1 MVFRYLI
8 FIVFIKTSH
17 IGENMTQ
24 NTNPLVDFYRNPK
37 LYVALPSGAGHYS
50 EDIIEMTEVGELPVY
65 PMTAKDDILTKN
77 PDALLNGDAVIK
89 LVKSCVPAV
98 KNPAELLAPDMEVL
112 LIAIRQ
118 ASSND
123 EFMEVNRDCPNCNEP
138 NRFDLDLSVALAESQ
153 DIEPF
158 KTITLSNGLD
168 VVLTPTNYLHT
179 IQSAKAVIE
188 QNRQFRSIQADN
200 SDEQLK
206 ALGDALEKL
215 SLMNY
220 EVILNSIKSI
230 AIPGGDTVTEIEHI
244 SEFLNNVEKEI
255 GMELNEHVSEIN
267 NGGIQKEI
275 EMQCSECSHVYKTPI
290 NYDPVGFFLN
300 S

>member
-1 MVFRYLI
+1 
-8 FIVFIKTSH
+8 
-17 IGENMTQ
+17 MTQ

-37 LYVALPSGAGHYS
+37 LYVSLPSGTGHYS
-50 EDIIEMTEVGELPVY
+50 KDVVEIPEVGELPIY
-65 PMTAKDDILTKN
+65 PMTAKDDILTRN

-89 LVKSCVPAV
+89 LVKSCAPAV
-98 KNPAELLAPDMEVL
+98 KNPAELLAPDMEVI

-118 ASSND
+118 ASSKD
-123 EFMEVNRDCPNCNEP
+123 QFMEVNRDCPKCNTP
-138 NRFDLDLSVALAESQ
+138 NRVDLDLSVALAESQ

-158 KTITLSNGLD
+158 KTVTLSNGLD

-179 IQSAKAVIE
+179 ITSAKAVIE

-200 SDEQLK
+200 TDEQLK

-215 SLMNY
+215 STMNY

-230 AIPGGDTVTEIEHI
+230 EIPDGETVTDIEHI
-244 SEFLNNVEKEI
+244 SEFLNNVERDV
-255 GMELNEHVSEIN
+255 GMELNDQVSEIN
-267 NGGIQKEI
+267 NGGIQKEV
-275 EMQCSECSHVYKTPI
+275 EMQCSECEHVYKTPI

>member
-1 MVFRYLI
+1 
-8 FIVFIKTSH
+8 
-17 IGENMTQ
+17 MTQ
-24 NTNPLVDFYRNPK
+24 NTSPLVDFYRNPK
-37 LYVALPSGAGHYS
+37 LYVTLPSGTGHYS
-50 EDIIEMTEVGELPVY
+50 DDIIEMPEVGELPVY
-65 PMTAKDDILTKN
+65 PMTSKDDILTKN

-98 KNPAELLAPDMEVL
+98 KNPGELLAPDMEVL

-118 ASSND
+118 ASSKD
-123 EFMEVNRDCPNCNEP
+123 QFMEVNRDCPKCSEP
-138 NRFDLDLSVALAESQ
+138 NRFDLDLSIALAESQ

-158 KTITLSNGLD
+158 KTITPTNGLD
-168 VVLTPTNYLHT
+168 VVLTPTNYMHT

-188 QNRQFRSIQADN
+188 QNRQFRSITADN

-206 ALGDALEKL
+206 ALGNALEKL
-215 SLMNY
+215 SIMNY
-220 EVILNSIKSI
+220 EVILNSISSI
-230 AIPGGDTVTEIEHI
+230 TIPNGETVTDVTHI
-244 SEFLNNVEKEI
+244 SDFLNNVEKEI
-255 GMELNEHVSEIN
+255 GIELNEEVSQIN

-275 EMQCSECSHVYKTPI
+275 EMQCGECEHVYTTPI

>member
-1 MVFRYLI
+1 
-8 FIVFIKTSH
+8 
-17 IGENMTQ
+17 MTQ
-24 NTNPLVDFYRNPK
+24 NTNPLADFYRNPK
-37 LYVALPSGAGHYS
+37 LYVSLPSGIGHYS
-50 EDIIEMTEVGELPVY
+50 EDIIEKTEVDELPVY

-118 ASSND
+118 ASSDGNT
-123 EFMEVNRDCPNCNEP
+123 MEVNRQCPECNES
-138 NRFDLDLSVALAESQ
+138 NSFDLDLSVALAESQ
-153 DIEPF
+153 NIEPF

-168 VVLTPTNYLHT
+168 VVITPTNYLHT

-188 QNRQFRSIQADN
+188 QNRQFRTIQADN

-215 SLMNY
+215 SNMNY
-220 EVILNSIKSI
+220 EVIVKSI
-230 AIPGGDTVTEIEHI
+230 QSISIPGGETVTDIEQI

-255 GMELNEHVSEIN
+255 GMELNDHVSEIN

-275 EMQCSECSHVYKTPI
+275 EMQCGECSHVYMTPI

>member
-1 MVFRYLI
+1 
-8 FIVFIKTSH
+8 
-17 IGENMTQ
+17 MTQ
-24 NTNPLVDFYRNPK
+24 NTNPLSDFYRNPK
-37 LYVALPSGAGHYS
+37 LYVTLPSGTDFYS
-50 EDIIEMTEVGELPVY
+50 KDVVEMTEVGELPVY

-118 ASSND
+118 ASSD
-123 EFMEVNRDCPNCNEP
+123 TKFMEVDRNCPECNEP

-153 DIEPF
+153 EIEAL
-158 KTITLSNGLD
+158 KEVVLSNGLK
-168 VVLTPTNYLHT
+168 VLISPTNYMHT
-179 IQSAKAVIE
+179 IQGAKAVIE
-188 QNRQFRSIQADN
+188 QNRQFQNIDVNN

-215 SLMNY
+215 STMNY
-220 EVILNSIKSI
+220 EVILKSI
-230 AIPGGDTVTEIEHI
+230 VSITIPDTELVVDDVKQIAD
-244 SEFLNNVEKEI
+244 FLDNVEKAI
-255 GMELNEHVSEIN
+255 GIELNDAVSQIN
-267 NGGIQKEI
+267 NGGIQKEV
-275 EMQCSECSHVYKTPI
+275 EMQCGECEHVYTTPI

>member
-1 MVFRYLI
+1 
-8 FIVFIKTSH
+8 
-17 IGENMTQ
+17 MTQ
-24 NTNPLVDFYRNPK
+24 NTNPLSDFYRNPK
-37 LYVALPSGAGHYS
+37 LYVTLPSGTDFYS
-50 EDIIEMTEVGELPVY
+50 KSVVEMTEVGELPVY

-118 ASSND
+118 ASSD
-123 EFMEVNRDCPNCNEP
+123 TKFMEVDRNCPECNEP

-153 DIEPF
+153 EIEAL
-158 KTITLSNGLD
+158 KEVVLSNGLK
-168 VVLTPTNYLHT
+168 VLISPTNYMHT
-179 IQSAKAVIE
+179 IQGAKAVIE
-188 QNRQFRSIQADN
+188 QNRQFQNIDVNN

-215 SLMNY
+215 STMNY
-220 EVILNSIKSI
+220 EVILKSIKSI
-230 AIPGGDTVTEIEHI
+230 TIPDTEIVVDNVKQI
-244 SEFLNNVEKEI
+244 ADFLDNVEKAI
-255 GMELNEHVSEIN
+255 GIELNDAVSQIN
-267 NGGIQKEI
+267 NGGIQKEV
-275 EMQCSECSHVYKTPI
+275 EMQCGECEHVYTTPI

>member
-1 MVFRYLI
+1 
-8 FIVFIKTSH
+8 
-17 IGENMTQ
+17 MTQ
-24 NTNPLVDFYRNPK
+24 NTNPLADFYRNPK
-37 LYVALPSGAGHYS
+37 LYVSLPSGIGHYS
-50 EDIIEMTEVGELPVY
+50 EDIIEKTEVDELPVY

-118 ASSND
+118 ASSDGNT
-123 EFMEVNRDCPNCNEP
+123 MEVNRQCPECNES
-138 NRFDLDLSVALAESQ
+138 NSFDLDLSVALAESQ
-153 DIEPF
+153 NIEPF

-168 VVLTPTNYLHT
+168 VVITPTNYLHT

-188 QNRQFRSIQADN
+188 QNRQFRTIQAEN

-215 SLMNY
+215 SNMNY
-220 EVILNSIKSI
+220 EVIVKSI
-230 AIPGGDTVTEIEHI
+230 QSISIPGGDTVSDVEHI

-255 GMELNEHVSEIN
+255 GMELNDHVSEIN

-275 EMQCSECSHVYKTPI
+275 EMQCGECSHVYITPI

>member
-1 MVFRYLI
+1 
-8 FIVFIKTSH
+8 
-17 IGENMTQ
+17 MTQ

-37 LYVALPSGAGHYS
+37 LYVTLPSGTGHYS
-50 EDIIEMTEVGELPVY
+50 DDIIEMPEVGELPVY
-65 PMTAKDDILTKN
+65 PMTSKDDILTKN

-98 KNPAELLAPDMEVL
+98 KNPGELLAPDMEVL

-118 ASSND
+118 ASSKD
-123 EFMEVNRDCPNCNEP
+123 QFMEVNRDCPKCSEP
-138 NRFDLDLSVALAESQ
+138 NRFDLDLSIALAESQ

-158 KTITLSNGLD
+158 KTITLTNGLD
-168 VVLTPTNYLHT
+168 VVLTPTNYMHT

-188 QNRQFRSIQADN
+188 QNRQFRSITADN

-206 ALGDALEKL
+206 ALGNALEKL
-215 SLMNY
+215 SIMNY
-220 EVILNSIKSI
+220 EVILNSISSI
-230 AIPGGDTVTEIEHI
+230 TIPNGETVTDVTHI
-244 SEFLNNVEKEI
+244 SDFLNNVEKEI
-255 GMELNEHVSEIN
+255 GIELNEEVSQIN

-275 EMQCSECSHVYKTPI
+275 EMQCGECEHVYTTPI

>member
-1 MVFRYLI
+1 
-8 FIVFIKTSH
+8 
-17 IGENMTQ
+17 MTQ

-118 ASSND
+118 ASSSD
-123 EFMEVNRDCPNCNEP
+123 EFMEVNRDCPNCSEP

-153 DIEPF
+153 EIEPF

-230 AIPGGDTVTEIEHI
+230 TIPGGDIVTEIEHI

>member
-1 MVFRYLI
+1 
-8 FIVFIKTSH
+8 
-17 IGENMTQ
+17 MTQ
-24 NTNPLVDFYRNPK
+24 NTSPLVDFYRNPK
-37 LYVALPSGAGHYS
+37 LYVTLPSGTGHYS
-50 EDIIEMTEVGELPVY
+50 DDIIEMPEVGELPVY
-65 PMTAKDDILTKN
+65 PMTSKDDILTKN

-98 KNPAELLAPDMEVL
+98 KNPGELLAPDMEVL

-118 ASSND
+118 ASSKD
-123 EFMEVNRDCPNCNEP
+123 QFMEVNRECPECSEP
-138 NRFDLDLSVALAESQ
+138 NRFDLDLSIALAESQ

-158 KTITLSNGLD
+158 KTITLTNGLD
-168 VVLTPTNYLHT
+168 VVLTPTNYMHT

-188 QNRQFRSIQADN
+188 QNRQFRSITADN

-206 ALGDALEKL
+206 ALGNALEKL
-215 SLMNY
+215 SIMNY
-220 EVILNSIKSI
+220 EVILNSISSI
-230 AIPGGDTVTEIEHI
+230 TIPNGETVTDVTHI
-244 SEFLNNVEKEI
+244 SDFLNNVEKEI
-255 GMELNEHVSEIN
+255 GIELNEEVSQIN

-275 EMQCSECSHVYKTPI
+275 EMQCGECEHVYTTPI

>member
-1 MVFRYLI
+1 
-8 FIVFIKTSH
+8 
-17 IGENMTQ
+17 MTQ
-24 NTNPLVDFYRNPK
+24 NTNPLADFYRNPK
-37 LYVALPSGAGHYS
+37 LYVTLPSGTDFYS
-50 EDIIEMTEVGELPVY
+50 KDVVEMTEVGELPVY

-98 KNPAELLAPDMEVL
+98 KNPALLLAPDMEVL

-118 ASSND
+118 ASSD
-123 EFMEVNRDCPNCNEP
+123 TKFMEVDRNCPECNEP

-153 DIEPF
+153 EIEPL
-158 KTITLSNGLD
+158 KEVVLSNGLK
-168 VVLTPTNYLHT
+168 VLISPTNYMHT
-179 IQSAKAVIE
+179 IQGAKAVIE
-188 QNRQFRSIQADN
+188 QNRQFQNIDVNN

-215 SLMNY
+215 STMNY
-220 EVILNSIKSI
+220 EVILKSI
-230 AIPGGDTVTEIEHI
+230 VSITIPDTGLVVDDVKQIAD
-244 SEFLNNVEKEI
+244 FLDNVEKAI
-255 GMELNEHVSEIN
+255 GIELNDAVSQIN
-267 NGGIQKEI
+267 NGGIQKEV
-275 EMQCSECSHVYKTPI
+275 EMQCGECKHVYTTPI